1 MLALAR
7 ALPAAGRR
15 RPQQPLAAAPR
26 PLRARRP
33 TVAARYAAAL
43 PSPLPSPLSTAYD
56 DDGSNN
62 NNNHGDPF
70 PAAAAHLSEDASA
83 LHAHALSLARAE
95 AYGDARL
102 AFERLLSRYPRACV
116 AWTSYAQ
123 MEKRA
128 GLRAESVQA
137 GGDRFAACRAVLQRG
152 LALNP
157 TSACLV
163 QAWGLMEL
171 QKNNAWAAVRL
182 LERGAALDPRR
193 NSAVLRWVPVRRA
206 AAATSSSSATRGS
219 GGGGEGCDGR
229 RAA

>member
-1 MLALAR
+1 VSAS
-7 ALPAAGRR
+7 
-15 RPQQPLAAAPR
+15 
-26 PLRARRP
+26 
-33 TVAARYAAAL
+33 YAAAL
-43 PSPLPSPLSTAYD
+43 PSPLPSPLSTAAYD
-56 DDGSNN
+56 DDISSHNNNINN
-62 NNNHGDPF
+62 NNGDHHHHHPPF
-70 PAAAAHLSEDASA
+70 PAAAAITAAAHLSEDAAA

-128 GLRAESVQA
+128 GLRAGGQA
-137 GGDRFAACRAVLQRG
+137 ARGEAAAGGGGGGGDRFAACRAVLQRG

-206 AAATSSSSATRGS
+206 AAATSSSGGARGG
-219 GGGGEGCDGR
+219 GGGGEGCDSR
-229 RAA
+229 RTA